1 MSNLNSILSGSLIF
15 RDNGTELSR
24 IVPSPSAVNV
34 TGSLRVSGSAILLN
48 GSDLA
53 YRITVL
59 EAGQGADQVNFGE
72 LFLYTASTNE
82 WTSSAKVSLTN
93 LNNTS
98 ASLLEFT
105 ASQRIINSDLQFT
118 SSQNT
123 FTASNHEIRLVDLEN
138 SGLVSGSQQIFE
150 LGFLSSSIQGIVSSS
165 RQISN
170 LGFITASRWIE
181 ILEIPDGI
189 ISSSQQLN
197 DLQDPS
203 LISTG
208 SITASVEING
218 NVFEIVSA
226 SNQLFAVTPDGTI
239 SGSVFNVDNQIILSG
254 QDILTTI
261 VNRGLF
267 AVTGSFGSTNK
278 DIHITGSLLL
288 NFDGATNFFSIDVN
302 GQEKL
307 KVNEEGVLKLGGY
320 ASPPTSVQGA
330 IYYGDDDAFYLGF
343 NT

>member
-24 IVPSPSAVNV
+24 IVPGPGKVSVS
-34 TGSLRVSGSAILLN
+34 GSLHVTGSAILLN

-82 WTSSAKVSLTN
+82 WTSSAKIALTN

-98 ASLLEFT
+98 ESLLAFT
-105 ASQRIINSDLQFT
+105 ASQILVNNDLYFS
-118 SSQNT
+118 SSQNALT
-123 FTASNHEIRLVDLEN
+123 GSDHEIRIVTLED
-138 SGLVSGSQQIFE
+138 SRLVSSSQQIFE

-165 RQISN
+165 TQISD
-170 LGFITASRWIE
+170 LGFITASKWEE
-181 ILEIPDGI
+181 IVEIPDGI

-218 NVFEIVSA
+218 NVFEIISA
-226 SNQLFAVTPDGTI
+226 SNQLFAITPDGTI
-239 SGSVFNVDNQIILSG
+239 SGSVFNVDSQIVLSG
-254 QDILTTI
+254 EDILTTI
-261 VNRGLF
+261 VNKGLF
-267 AVTGSFGSTNK
+267 AVTGSYGSTNK
-278 DIHITGSLLL
+278 DIHITGSLNLK
-288 NFDGATNFFSIDVN
+288 FDGVTDYFQIDVN
-302 GQEKL
+302 GTERL
-307 KVNEEGVLKLGGY
+307 KVNEQGVLKFGGF
-320 ASPPTSVQGA
+320 ASPPISVLGG
-330 IYYGDDDAFYLGF
+330 IYYGNDDAFYLGF

>member
-24 IVPSPSAVNV
+24 IVPSPSRVNV
-34 TGSLRVSGSAILLN
+34 TGSLHVTGSAILLN

-93 LNNTS
+93 LNSTS
-98 ASLLEFT
+98 ASLLAFT
-105 ASQRIINSDLQFT
+105 ASQIIINNDLYYS
-118 SSQNT
+118 SSQNALT
-123 FTASNHEIRLVDLEN
+123 GSDHEIRMVRLED
-138 SGLVSGSQQIFE
+138 SELVSGSQQIFE
-150 LGFLSSSIQGIVSSS
+150 LGFLSASIQGIVSSS
-165 RQISN
+165 RQISD
-170 LGFITASRWIE
+170 LGFITASRWQE
-181 ILEIPDGI
+181 ILEIPEGI
-189 ISSSQQLN
+189 ISSSEQLN
-197 DLQDPS
+197 DLQDSS

-226 SNQLFAVTPDGTI
+226 SNQLFAVTPDGTV
-239 SGSVFNVDNQIILSG
+239 SGSIFNVDSQIVLSG
-254 QDILTTI
+254 EDILTTI
-261 VNRGLF
+261 TNRGLF
-267 AVTGSFGSTNK
+267 AVTSSYGSTNK
-278 DIHITGSLLL
+278 DIHITGSLEL
-288 NFDGATNFFSIDVN
+288 NFDGATDYFKIDVN
-302 GQEKL
+302 GTERL
-307 KVNEEGVLKLGGY
+307 RVNQEGVLKLGGF
-320 ASPPTSVQGA
+320 AVPPTSERGA
-330 IYYGDDDAFYLGF
+330 IYYGNDDAFYLGF